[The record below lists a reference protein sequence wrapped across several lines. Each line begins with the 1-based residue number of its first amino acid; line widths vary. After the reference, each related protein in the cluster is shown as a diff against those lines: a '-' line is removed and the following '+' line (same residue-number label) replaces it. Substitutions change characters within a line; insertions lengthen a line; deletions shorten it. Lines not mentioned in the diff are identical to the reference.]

1 MAAKKIALFID
12 ADNISPK
19 YGKQIVAAVESRGEV
34 FIRRIYGNWE
44 KISLHGWNDCIL
56 NFSLRAVQQPD
67 FVTGK
72 NATDM
77 SLTID
82 AMDVLH
88 EGKAEIFALVS
99 NDSDFTPLVIRLREG
114 GMTIIGLGNANAS
127 NAFRAACSEFIDL
140 DDAPEVQKPI
150 HKPKTPATRSA
161 AQDNSSPVQ
170 MSLFAENPAP
180 EVKPAHVEPER
191 PASSKVVSITRATAA
206 QNDDRF
212 RAIHEILHET
222 ARIHADRKG
231 FVAMCWAG
239 QSLHN
244 QLGISVKD
252 FGYGSLYKFVANF
265 PNLYEMIHRDNGN
278 NFCYRCRTKLQPAPV
293 KNVPVK
299 NVPVISVSVEERL
312 PKFHDALREATTTCA
327 DEEGFANLCTVGT
340 FLNPKEIGFG
350 VKSLGYGTLQKF
362 IVAFPD
368 RYEIRH
374 VDDKIFIRCLT
385 DDERSQKL
393 HDLLRETAA
402 AHSDDTGFTDL
413 TCAGNFSGRQLLEL
427 MNKFP
432 DRYEI
437 RRVDDKIFYRCIS
450 DAERVQNLHDLL
462 RETAATNAD
471 NSGFTDLSCVEI
483 FGVEQLL
490 EFVSKFPDRYEIR
503 RVDEKIFY
511 RCISDAERVQN
522 LHDLLRETAA
532 TNADN
537 SGFTDLS
544 CVEIFGVEQLLE
556 FVSKFPDRYE
566 IRRVDEK
573 IFYRCISDA
582 ERVQKLNDTLRETA
596 ATNADAECVQKLHDT
611 LRETAAT
618 NSDDERVQKLHDTL
632 RETAATN
639 LDDERVQKL
648 HDILRETA
656 AARADDSGFTDLS
669 YVGNSLGKQKI
680 GFGIR
685 SLGYGTLQK
694 FVADFPDRYELRKTD
709 KKAFYRCRANE
720 STAPVDNRLNQLHDI
735 LREAATAQH
744 DDDGFSLLNHAGQ
757 QIKRKHLN
765 FSIRDF
771 GYGQLHEFV
780 SAFPDR
786 YEVAHDT
793 NGGKF
798 RYRCKPSQK

>member
-44 KISLHGWNDCIL
+44 KNSLHGWNDCIL

-140 DDAPEVQKPI
+140 DAPEVQNPV

-252 FGYGSLYKFVANF
+252 FGYGSLYKFVADF

-278 NFCYRCRTKLQPAPV
+278 NFCYRCRTKLRPAPV
-293 KNVPVK
+293 KNP
-299 NVPVISVSVEERL
+299 PVISVPVEDRL

-327 DEEGFANLCTVGT
+327 DEEGFANLCTVGA

-368 RYEIRH
+368 RYEIRR

-385 DDERSQKL
+385 DDERAQKL
-393 HDLLRETAA
+393 HDILRETAA

-437 RRVDDKIFYRCIS
+437 RRVDNKIFYRCIS

-462 RETAATNAD
+462 RETAAANAD
-471 NSGFTDLSCVEI
+471 NAGFTDLSCVEI

-503 RVDEKIFY
+503 RVDDKIFY
-511 RCISDAERVQN
+511 RCISDAEHAQK
-522 LHDLLRETAA
+522 LHDTLRETAA
-532 TNADN
+532 TNADAE
-537 SGFTDLS
+537 
-544 CVEIFGVEQLLE
+544 CVQ
-556 FVSKFPDRYE
+556 KFNDTLRE
-566 IRRVDEK
+566 TAATNAD
-573 IFYRCISDA
+573 D

-596 ATNADAECVQKLHDT
+596 ATNADDK
-611 LRETAAT
+611 RF
-618 NSDDERVQKLHDTL
+618 
-632 RETAATN
+632 
-639 LDDERVQKL
+639 QKL

-656 AARADDSGFTDLS
+656 AARADNSGFTDLS

-709 KKAFYRCRANE
+709 KKVFYRCRANE